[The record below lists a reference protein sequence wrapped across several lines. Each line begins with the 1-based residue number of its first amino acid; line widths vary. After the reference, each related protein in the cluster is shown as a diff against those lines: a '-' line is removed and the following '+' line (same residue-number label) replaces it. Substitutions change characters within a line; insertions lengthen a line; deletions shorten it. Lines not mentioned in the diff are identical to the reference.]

1 MWNIRIQTRN
11 SLYLLKYVRHSLA
24 INALEKSDDPGGFLF
39 GTGRGRGVI
48 LIKVRRWSS
57 LLVLVL
63 GIIQIIVRGRW
74 RGGWLVILT
83 AILVVRISLSGVN

>member
-24 INALEKSDDPGGFLF
+24 INALEKSDDPGGFLL
-39 GTGRGRGVI
+39 GTGRWRGVI

-74 RGGWLVILT
+74 RGGWLVVLT